1 MKIEF
6 VQFFTLH
13 YQKKELGRM
22 GVQQK
27 LISFLFHT
35 CLVFIMFSL
44 VSSSQ
49 EHHQITSS
57 PSKTKDSNHIKLT
70 FFCDWFIC
78 EDESWT
84 SVSDYIT
91 WLSPVGFNGVLDAC
105 WSGSMI
111 AVLLATAGAIMS
123 IKNFNN
129 LFNNSHQRLGVALYG
144 VIWLQV
150 LLGIFRPQRG
160 SKRSVWFF
168 AHWILGTAVTFLGV
182 LNVYLGLGAY
192 HQKTSKGIKI
202 WNILFTVQISLIV
215 FFYLFQEKWV
225 YIQNQGVVLGK
236 EIKAPICQESRPDEK
251 EKVLKGDTC

>member
-57 PSKTKDSNHIKLT
+57 PSKTKDSNHIK
-70 FFCDWFIC
+70 
-78 EDESWT
+78 
-84 SVSDYIT
+84 
-91 WLSPVGFNGVLDAC
+91 
-105 WSGSMI
+105 MI

-225 YIQNQGVVLGK
+225 YIQNQGEVLGK

>member
-1 MKIEF
+1 
-6 VQFFTLH
+6 
-13 YQKKELGRM
+13 M

-27 LISFLFHT
+27 FIAFLFLASFVSIIFP
-35 CLVFIMFSL
+35 LVR
-44 VSSSQ
+44 SSQ

-57 PSKTKDSNHIKLT
+57 PSKTIDSNHIKMSPGLQFQIT
-70 FFCDWFIC
+70 LHGFLLWASMGFLMPVGILAIRLSNREKNPKRHRILFYVHSILQAI
-78 EDESWT
+78 
-84 SVSDYIT
+84 SDYI
-91 WLSPVGFNGVLDAC
+91 
-105 WSGSMI
+105 
-111 AVLLATAGAIMS
+111 ATAGAIMS

-225 YIQNQGVVLGK
+225 YIQNQGVVLGN
-236 EIKAPICQESRPDEK
+236 EIKTPSCNEGDPDEK

>member
-1 MKIEF
+1 
-6 VQFFTLH
+6 
-13 YQKKELGRM
+13 M

-27 LISFLFHT
+27 FIAFLFLASFVSIIFP
-35 CLVFIMFSL
+35 LVR
-44 VSSSQ
+44 SSQ

-57 PSKTKDSNHIKLT
+57 PSKTIDSNHIK
-70 FFCDWFIC
+70 
-78 EDESWT
+78 
-84 SVSDYIT
+84 VSPGLQFQIT
-91 WLSPVGFNGVLDAC
+91 LHGFLLWASMGFLMPVGILAIRLSNREKNPKRHRILFYVHSILQ
-105 WSGSMI
+105 MI

-225 YIQNQGVVLGK
+225 YIQNQGVVLGN
-236 EIKAPICQESRPDEK
+236 EIKTPSCNEGDPDEK

>member
-1 MKIEF
+1 
-6 VQFFTLH
+6 
-13 YQKKELGRM
+13 M

-27 LISFLFHT
+27 FISFLFHAS
-35 CLVFIMFSL
+35 LVFFMFPL

-49 EHHQITSS
+49 EHQQITSS
-57 PSKTKDSNHIKLT
+57 HSRNKDNNHIKMSPRLQ
-70 FFCDWFIC
+70 F
-78 EDESWT
+78 E
-84 SVSDYIT
+84 IT
-91 WLSPVGFNGVLDAC
+91 LHGFLLWASMGFLMPVGILAIRLSNREENPRRHRIVFYVHAVLQ
-105 WSGSMI
+105 MI

-144 VIWLQV
+144 IIWLQV

-168 AHWILGTAVTFLGV
+168 AHWLLGTAVSFLGV

-192 HQKTSKGIKI
+192 NQKTSKGIKI

-225 YIQNQGVVLGK
+225 YIQNQGVVLGN
-236 EIKAPICQESRPDEK
+236 EIKTSSCQESCPDEK
-251 EKVLKGDTC
+251 EKVLKGETC